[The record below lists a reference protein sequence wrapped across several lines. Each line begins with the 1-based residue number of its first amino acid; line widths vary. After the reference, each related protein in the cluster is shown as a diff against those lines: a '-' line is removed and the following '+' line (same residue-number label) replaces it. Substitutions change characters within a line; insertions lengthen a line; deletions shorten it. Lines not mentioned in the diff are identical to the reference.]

1 MVFEKLCYIQSVRS
15 ELMKKFLTITVIIL
29 VLLGAAGYAVWHFG
43 TNIASD
49 KIIEKVES
57 TLDDENLEEVKSYI
71 ENDPMVQEIV
81 SEAATTNPDTLPF
94 QTKEEATRVLIKK
107 VGVNR
112 LLEIQE
118 QVQNGSISKDEVLS
132 EIEGKLSEDEIS
144 ALKYVLYKELNK

>member
-1 MVFEKLCYIQSVRS
+1 MR
-15 ELMKKFLTITVIIL
+15 KFLTITAIIL
-29 VLLGAAGYAVWHFG
+29 VLVAAAGYAMWHFG
-43 TNIASD
+43 TNIASE

-57 TLDDENLEEVKSYI
+57 NLDDEKLAEVKSYI
-71 ENDPMVQEIV
+71 ENDSMVQEMV

-107 VGVNR
+107 VGVTR

-118 QVQNGSISKDEVLS
+118 QVQTGSISKEEVLS
-132 EIEGKLSEDEIS
+132 EIEGKLSDDEIS

>member
-1 MVFEKLCYIQSVRS
+1 
-15 ELMKKFLTITVIIL
+15 MKKFLTITVIVL

-43 TNIASD
+43 TNIASE

-71 ENDPMVQEIV
+71 ENDSTVQEIV

-112 LLEIQE
+112 LLDIKE
-118 QVQNGSISKDEVLS
+118 QVQNGSMSKDEVLA
-132 EIEGKLSEDEIS
+132 EIEGTLSEDEIS

>member
-1 MVFEKLCYIQSVRS
+1 
-15 ELMKKFLTITVIIL
+15 MKKFLTITTLVL
-29 VLLGAAGYAVWHFG
+29 VLLGTAGYTVWHFG
-43 TNIASD
+43 TNIASE
-49 KIIEKVES
+49 KILEKVES
-57 TLDDENLEEVKSYI
+57 TLDDENLVEIKSYI
-71 ENDPMVQEIV
+71 ENDSQVQQIV

-118 QVQNGSISKDEVLS
+118 QAQAGSINKDELLS
-132 EIEGKLSEDEIS
+132 EMEGKLSEDEIS

>member
-1 MVFEKLCYIQSVRS
+1 
-15 ELMKKFLTITVIIL
+15 MKKFLTITTIIL
-29 VLLGAAGYAVWHFG
+29 VLLGAAGYAAWHFG
-43 TNIASD
+43 TNIASE

-57 TLDDENLEEVKSYI
+57 TLDDGNLEEVNSYI
-71 ENDPMVQEIV
+71 ENDSKLQEIV

-112 LLEIQE
+112 LLDIQE
-118 QVQNGSISKDEVLS
+118 QAQNGSISKDEVLS

-144 ALKYVLYKELNK
+144 AIKYVLYKELNK

>member
-1 MVFEKLCYIQSVRS
+1 
-15 ELMKKFLTITVIIL
+15 MKKFLTFMAIIL
-29 VLLGAAGYAVWHFG
+29 VLLGAAGYAAWNFG
-43 TNIASD
+43 TNIASE

-57 TLDDENLEEVKSYI
+57 TLDNANLEEVNSYI
-71 ENDPMVQEIV
+71 ENDSKLQEIV

-107 VGVNR
+107 LGVNR
-112 LLEIQE
+112 LLDIQE
-118 QVQNGSISKDEVLS
+118 QAQNGAISKDEILS

>member
-1 MVFEKLCYIQSVRS
+1 
-15 ELMKKFLTITVIIL
+15 MKKFLTITAIFL

-43 TNIASD
+43 TNIASE

-71 ENDPMVQEIV
+71 ENDPMVQEIA
-81 SEAATTNPDTLPF
+81 SEAATINPDTLPF

-107 VGVNR
+107 VGVTR

-118 QVQNGSISKDEVLS
+118 QAQNGSINKDEVLS
-132 EIEGKLSEDEIS
+132 EIEGTLSEDEIS

>member
-1 MVFEKLCYIQSVRS
+1 
-15 ELMKKFLTITVIIL
+15 MKKFLTITAIML

-43 TNIASD
+43 TNIASE

-57 TLDDENLEEVKSYI
+57 NLDDANLEEVKSYI
-71 ENDPMVQEIV
+71 ENDSMVQEIV
-81 SEAATTNPDTLPF
+81 SEAATTNPETLPF

-107 VGVNR
+107 VGINR
-112 LLEIQE
+112 ILEIQE

-132 EIEGKLSEDEIS
+132 EIEDKLSEEEIS

>member
-1 MVFEKLCYIQSVRS
+1 
-15 ELMKKFLTITVIIL
+15 MKKFLTITAIML

-43 TNIASD
+43 TNIASE

-57 TLDDENLEEVKSYI
+57 NLDDANLEEVKSYI
-71 ENDPMVQEIV
+71 ENDSMVQEIV
-81 SEAATTNPDTLPF
+81 SEAATTNPETLPF

-107 VGVNR
+107 VGINR
-112 LLEIQE
+112 ILEIQE

-132 EIEGKLSEDEIS
+132 EIEGKLSEEEIS

>member
-1 MVFEKLCYIQSVRS
+1 
-15 ELMKKFLTITVIIL
+15 MKKFLTITIIVL

-43 TNIASD
+43 TNIASE
-49 KIIEKVES
+49 KILEKVES
-57 TLDDENLEEVKSYI
+57 TLDDENLVELKSNI
-71 ENDPMVQEIV
+71 ENDSQVQQIV
-81 SEAATTNPDTLPF
+81 SEAATINPDTLPF

-118 QVQNGSISKDEVLS
+118 QAQAGTINKEELLS
-132 EIEGKLSEDEIS
+132 EMEGKLSEDEIS

>member
-1 MVFEKLCYIQSVRS
+1 
-15 ELMKKFLTITVIIL
+15 MKKFLTITVIIL
-29 VLLGAAGYAVWHFG
+29 VFLGAAGYAVWHFG
-43 TNIASD
+43 TNIASE

-71 ENDPMVQEIV
+71 ENDSTVQEIV

-112 LLEIQE
+112 LLDIKE
-118 QVQNGSISKDEVLS
+118 QVQNGSMSKDEVLA
-132 EIEGKLSEDEIS
+132 EIEGTLSEDEIS